1 MVSCCTHKVKS
12 KSCKRKSDGKK
23 FKLPRRFSRKKCM
36 GKVKGFSMR
45 SSCAPYID
53 CKTPRT
59 MRGGNRPPQYPN
71 LSNMLIEP
79 YAPNYPYA
87 DLSNLRIEPYSNISN
102 TTSSPAS
109 FSGGGSS
116 SSRAVAVLSPNSN
129 GVTGV
134 VSFMETPNGLKI
146 YYEINGLS
154 DGKHGFHIH
163 EYGDLTDGCKSACAH
178 FNPFGKTH
186 GDINSSE
193 RHAGDLGNVISKNRK
208 ARGTI
213 TDKMLSLDFNKKTC
227 ILGRMIIVHKDED
240 DLGLGGNEES
250 IKTGNAGARLACG
263 VIGLKGSCD

>member
-1 MVSCCTHKVKS
+1 MVSCCSHKANA
-12 KSCKRKSDGKK
+12 KSCKRKKDGKT

-45 SSCAPYID
+45 SSCAPYVD

-87 DLSNLRIEPYSNISN
+87 DLTNLRVEPYSNIS
-102 TTSSPAS
+102 SSPAP
-109 FSGGGSS
+109 FSGGGKRSK
-116 SSRAVAVLSPNSN
+116 AVAVLSPNNNRVS
-129 GVTGV
+129 GI
-134 VSFMETPNGLKI
+134 VSFEETTDGLKI
-146 YYEINGLS
+146 DYEINGLS

-186 GDINSSE
+186 GGIDSSE
-193 RHAGDLGNVISKNRK
+193 RHAGDLGNVFSKNRK
-208 ARGTI
+208 AKGTI
-213 TDKMLSLDFNKKTC
+213 IDKMLSLDFNKKTC
-227 ILGRMIIVHKDED
+227 IVGRMIIIHKDED

-250 IKTGNAGARLACG
+250 LKTGNAGERLACG
-263 VIGLKGSCD
+263 VIGLKGNCN